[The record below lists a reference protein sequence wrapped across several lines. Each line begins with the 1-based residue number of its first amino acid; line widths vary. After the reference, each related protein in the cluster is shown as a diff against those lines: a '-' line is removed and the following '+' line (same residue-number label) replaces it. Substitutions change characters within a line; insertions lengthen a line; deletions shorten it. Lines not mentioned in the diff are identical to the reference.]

1 MSLKISR
8 IALSLTE
15 KLSILHKYDSNPS
28 LEKTKLAESLNISE
42 STLRTIIVKRKE
54 IQKCAI
60 EGSNK
65 RKKIKNGKYFIS

>member
-15 KLSILHKYDSNPS
+15 KLSILHKYVSNPS